1 MKQLSPIS
9 RNVWPGRFFWTML
22 PLIAMAEL
30 VTALFS
36 AQLGLALHALLVLV
50 LAVYRALANGKDEQ
64 TFALAL
70 LLAPLTRILSL
81 ALPLN
86 HFPPIAWYMIA
97 SVPMLIAAAMI
108 SHKLGLSGHELG
120 LHAGDLGLQFMV
132 STGGLGL
139 GAAAYLILE
148 PAPLIAD
155 WSATNIWLA
164 AIILLICTG
173 LAEEMIFRG
182 VLQWT
187 STQVLGPQA
196 LLYSALLFA
205 ILQIGFLSPAHVC
218 FVCAVGL
225 MFACVRH
232 WSGSI
237 IGVSLAHGITNIM
250 LFLVMPYLA
259 TASAS
264 ILTAAV
270 PWIIGCGTLL
280 GMGALGLLIARSLR
294 LGAPQPLPTNLAPNM
309 RQLRLQLGFG
319 YVEMAQRT
327 GIPIRELAEIE
338 HGLRPMQPEQR
349 RQLATVLGTTQR
361 LILPSERRG
370 I

>member
-1 MKQLSPIS
+1 
-9 RNVWPGRFFWTML
+9 
-22 PLIAMAEL
+22 
-30 VTALFS
+30 
-36 AQLGLALHALLVLV
+36 
-50 LAVYRALANGKDEQ
+50 
-64 TFALAL
+64 
-70 LLAPLTRILSL
+70 
-81 ALPLN
+81 
-86 HFPPIAWYMIA
+86 
-97 SVPMLIAAAMI
+97 
-108 SHKLGLSGHELG
+108 
-120 LHAGDLGLQFMV
+120 
-132 STGGLGL
+132 
-139 GAAAYLILE
+139 
-148 PAPLIAD
+148 
-155 WSATNIWLA
+155 
-164 AIILLICTG
+164 
-173 LAEEMIFRG
+173 
-182 VLQWT
+182 
-187 STQVLGPQA
+187 
-196 LLYSALLFA
+196 
-205 ILQIGFLSPAHVC
+205 
-218 FVCAVGL
+218 